1 MPAAIFLTV
10 RPIPFAVRPGF
21 DIPALLCYIRCKLNP
36 LYERTDKMT
45 LDEAIKTALH
55 YEGRVIAVYFDAM
68 HRSQDPIAKKVFKT
82 LNEDEA
88 SHVRYLKEKLDEL
101 TTAGRVKPGKLAT
114 TIPPAEKIGAALKD
128 SRGRAA
134 SPASEEELNL
144 LRRALA
150 LEIETCE
157 FYQKMARDL
166 PTEDRALFER
176 FVEIEEGHRAIV
188 QAEIDSITGTSF
200 WFDIPEFRLEAG

>member
-1 MPAAIFLTV
+1 
-10 RPIPFAVRPGF
+10 
-21 DIPALLCYIRCKLNP
+21 
-36 LYERTDKMT
+36 MT
-45 LDEAIKTALH
+45 LDEAIQTALQ

-68 HRSQDPIAKKVFKT
+68 NRSQDPIGKKVFKT
-82 LNEDEA
+82 LNEDEV
-88 SHVRYLKEKLDEL
+88 SHVRYLKEKQNEL
-101 TTAGRVKPGKLAT
+101 ATAGRIKPTKLAT
-114 TIPPAEKIGAALKD
+114 TIPSAEKIGAALKD

-134 SPASEEELNL
+134 SPASDEELNL

-150 LEIETCE
+150 LEIETSE
-157 FYQKMARDL
+157 FYQKMVREL
-166 PTEDRALFER
+166 PPEDRALFER